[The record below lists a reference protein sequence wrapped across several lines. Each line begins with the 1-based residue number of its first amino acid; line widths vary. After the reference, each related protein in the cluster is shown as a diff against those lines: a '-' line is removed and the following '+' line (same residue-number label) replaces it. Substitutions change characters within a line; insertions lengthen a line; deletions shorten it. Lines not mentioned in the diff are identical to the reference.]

1 MNYPDFDANNWIDY
15 RAASEA
21 FEQGHYTKASR
32 ILQKAMAESH
42 ITGTIDPLLLSSASQ
57 LAERYFDDGE
67 YSRAA
72 SLYRA
77 VLDVRMK
84 LLGPDHADCRETRRR
99 LAMALWQTGGLT
111 PKMLAVHQQ

>member
-1 MNYPDFDANNWIDY
+1 MNYSEFDSGWIDY

-32 ILQKAMAESH
+32 ILHKAMAESQ
-42 ITGTIDPLLLSSASQ
+42 ITGVIDPLLLSSASQ
-57 LAERYFDDGE
+57 LAERYFDDGN
-67 YSRAA
+67 YARAA

-84 LLGPDHADCRETRRR
+84 LLGADHPDVRETRRR
-99 LAMALWQTGGLT
+99 LASALWQTGGLT
-111 PKMLAVHQQ
+111 PKLLAANQQ